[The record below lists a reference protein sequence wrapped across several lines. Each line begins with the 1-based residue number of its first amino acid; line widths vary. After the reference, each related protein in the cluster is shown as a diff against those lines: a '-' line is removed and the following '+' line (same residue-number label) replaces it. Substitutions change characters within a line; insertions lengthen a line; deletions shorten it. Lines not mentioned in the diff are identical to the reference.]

1 MSGEAVTGNRLR
13 AATTAAV
20 TAATAASGA
29 SLGPTSTAT
38 PSTVAPDDNPA
49 RRPRWR
55 ILAPVARVLMPLG
68 SILGL
73 WYLAI
78 YFSGLPAFVI
88 PRPERVI
95 ATLIED
101 RGFITI
107 HLLATLQAAGI
118 GLIFANI
125 AGIGLAVLFD
135 AIPLTRAML
144 MPAAIT
150 LRNMPY
156 VALVTVLMLAFGD
169 TLGSKVAVVALA
181 GFFPVLVNTMQGLR
195 AADPVMLDRMRILN
209 ASWLQTFLFVRL
221 PYALP
226 HIVSAQEIAA
236 SGAIIVAISAE
247 WMISSTGL
255 GYIINR
261 AMQTYRGDQVYA
273 VALLGTFLSFLIYTV
288 VHQIGRRLDW
298 RDRGKR

>member
-1 MSGEAVTGNRLR
+1 MVAQSSV
-13 AATTAAV
+13 TTAARRRF
-20 TAATAASGA
+20 SWR
-29 SLGPTSTAT
+29 SLVP
-38 PSTVAPDDNPA
+38 V
-49 RRPRWR
+49 WR
-55 ILAPVARVLMPLG
+55 ILMPFC
-68 SILGL
+68 SILAL

-78 YFSGLPAFVI
+78 AFSGLPAFVI
-88 PRPERVI
+88 PRPERVV

-101 RGFITI
+101 RSFITV
-107 HLLATLQAAGI
+107 HLLATLQVAAV
-118 GLIFANI
+118 GLVFANI
-125 AGIGLAVLFD
+125 VGIGLALLFD
-135 AIPLTRAML
+135 AIPFTRQAL

-156 VALVTVLMLAFGD
+156 VALITVLSLAFGD
-169 TLGSKVAVVALA
+169 TMGSKVSVVAIA

-195 AADPVMLDRMRILN
+195 AADPVMMDRMRILN
-209 ASWLQTFLFVRL
+209 ASWSRTFLSVRL

-226 HIVSAQEIAA
+226 AIIAAQEIAA
-236 SGAIIVAISAE
+236 SGSIIVAITAE

-273 VALLGTFLSFLIYTV
+273 VSLLATFLSFLIYSF

-298 RDRGKR
+298 RGPDKH